1 MRSFLYLF
9 LVGILIY
16 GCSKTEAVEPA
27 APPAPV
33 APAPIPEIGEL
44 NLELPENNKTCETG
58 TISLD
63 KADVEFKWK
72 AAPNA
77 TKYEIQVTDVLDNK
91 SIKFSDVTGT
101 SKTISLT
108 RGKNYTWNIVAANAG
123 SKTVAS
129 AQWKF
134 YLSGD
139 GKANRA
145 PTAAKAIYPVPGSTI
160 ILNAAGAVKFEWL
173 AEDADKDVLSYSIRI
188 DTMASNQK
196 LSGNSFDT
204 KTPLHEIKLPV
215 GKIYYWYVIANDGSI
230 SIKSDVFSFKLK

>member
-16 GCSKTEAVEPA
+16 GCSKTEAFEPA

-91 SIKFSDVTGT
+91 TTIYADVTGT
-101 SKTISLT
+101 S
-108 RGKNYTWNIVAANAG
+108 
-123 SKTVAS
+123 
-129 AQWKF
+129 
-134 YLSGD
+134 
-139 GKANRA
+139 
-145 PTAAKAIYPVPGSTI
+145 
-160 ILNAAGAVKFEWL
+160 
-173 AEDADKDVLSYSIRI
+173 
-188 DTMASNQK
+188 
-196 LSGNSFDT
+196 
-204 KTPLHEIKLPV
+204 
-215 GKIYYWYVIANDGSI
+215 
-230 SIKSDVFSFKLK
+230 